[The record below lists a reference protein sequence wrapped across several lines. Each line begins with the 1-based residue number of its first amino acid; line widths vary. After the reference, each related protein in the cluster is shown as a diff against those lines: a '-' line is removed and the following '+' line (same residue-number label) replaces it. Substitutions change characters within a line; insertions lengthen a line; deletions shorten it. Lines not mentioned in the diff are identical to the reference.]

1 MFRLLIIAVYIT
13 LLFHLKLESKANGN
27 ANECIYYLV
36 EIPNQNNN
44 ILELLI
50 KNGFDTETINFKT
63 KDSLEI
69 ITNSYEIQ
77 LLDSLKINYKILI
90 KDFESYIENQLKT
103 NFQNKK
109 YIFEGDF
116 LLGSMAGFYTY
127 EETFSFFNNL
137 IKKYP
142 DYFVKIDTIGYSIEK
157 RPIICYSFSS
167 HTKNIKKEVLYTALH
182 HSREPSS
189 LMVICYF
196 IQSLLKKAEEGNQQA
211 ISILNK
217 NLIHIIPIV
226 NPDGYLYNQKIKPE
240 GGGLWRKNRRL
251 NQDSSYGV
259 DLNRNYGDFD
269 FWNSSNMGSSTNPL
283 NETYRGTQPFSEPET
298 QALRN
303 FCINHKI
310 TIALNYH
317 SYGDYLIY
325 PYSALM
331 SETPDS
337 SIFRAFAMWVS
348 KNNEI
353 TFGRDYNTV
362 GYYGRGTSDDW
373 MYKPIPEKD
382 KIIAFTIEVG
392 KHRDGFWPQD
402 PETIYKQCLEY
413 FKINYE
419 MLLSTEANVKPIEVS
434 SDFDFQKN
442 VSILKLNIQNIG
454 IEDLKTSSIISVS
467 SLNNYIKLKDT
478 LISLN
483 FLKSAEIKTLY
494 FEVPFPKFGF
504 QNGSLIPFL
513 VRIETNNIITYD
525 TLYTHLWYP
534 QEIVLYKNGEIDY
547 RWTTGKWGLEYDYL
561 SNSFVI
567 SDSPQ
572 SLYPD
577 SITNFL
583 IWSEPIE
590 LNYRNAYLEFDTR
603 WQIESRYDF
612 GIIQISTDNGSNW
625 EDLISDRMIL
635 GSKLEKSRQIE
646 NNYGFAGFFPTWL
659 HQTIPLDKYL
669 GKKVIFRFGLL
680 SDNAKHF
687 DGWFLKDIIL
697 KVYNELEWTSITE
710 KKDKNYVIQQKII
723 NKRLSDLINY
733 DKFNQKFDI
742 LRISNI
748 LGKIILEKYID
759 NNQQYLND
767 CYLDSGIYFIELINK
782 ENIIRDILI
791 ITE

>member
-1 MFRLLIIAVYIT
+1 MRLLIIAFSIT
-13 LLFHLKLESKANGN
+13 LLIHLKIESKSNDNTNG
-27 ANECIYYLV
+27 CIYYLV
-36 EIPNQNNN
+36 EISNQNNN
-44 ILELLI
+44 ILELLL
-50 KNGFDTETINFKT
+50 KNGFDTESIKFHSE
-63 KDSLEI
+63 DSFEL

-77 LLDSLKINYKILI
+77 ILDSLKINYKILI
-90 KDFESYIENQLKT
+90 KDYESHIENQLKS

-127 EETFSFFNNL
+127 QETSSFFNNL

-182 HSREPSS
+182 HSREPSG

-196 IQSLLKKAEEGNQQA
+196 IQSLLKKAEDGNQQA

-269 FWNSSNMGSSTNPL
+269 FWNSSNMGSSANPT

-298 QALRN
+298 QALRD

-310 TIALNYH
+310 NIAFNYH
-317 SYGDYLIY
+317 SYGDYFIY

-337 SIFRAFAMWVS
+337 AIFRAFTMWVS
-348 KNNEI
+348 KNGEI

-373 MYKPIPEKD
+373 MYKPIPEKP
-382 KIIAFTIEVG
+382 KIIAYTIEVG

-402 PETIYKQCLEY
+402 PETIYNQCLEY

-419 MLLSTEANVKPIEVS
+419 MLLSTEANIKPVEIS

-442 VSILKLNIQNIG
+442 TSILKLNIQNIG
-454 IEDLKTSSIISVS
+454 IEELKTNCDLSIST
-467 SLNNYIKLKDT
+467 LNNYIKLQDT
-478 LISLN
+478 LRTLN
-483 FLKSAEIKTLY
+483 FLKPGDVKSLY
-494 FEVPFPKFGF
+494 FEIPFPKFGF
-504 QNGSLIPFL
+504 QNGCLVPFII
-513 VRIETNNIITYD
+513 RIETNNIITYD

-534 QEIVLYKNGEIDY
+534 KDIVLYQNGEIDS
-547 RWTTGKWGLEYDYL
+547 RWDSGKWGLEYDYL
-561 SNSFVI
+561 SNSFVLT
-567 SDSPQ
+567 DSPQ

-583 IWSEPIE
+583 TWTEPIE
-590 LNYRNAYLEFDTR
+590 LNYKNAYLEFDTR

-625 EDLISDRMIL
+625 NDLMSDRMIL
-635 GSKLEKSRQIE
+635 GSKLEKSRQKE
-646 NNYGFAGFFPTWL
+646 NDYGFAGYFPTWV
-659 HQTIPLDKYL
+659 HQSIPLDKYL
-669 GKKVIFRFGLL
+669 GQKVFFRFGLL
-680 SDNAKHF
+680 SDPAKHF
-687 DGWFLKDIIL
+687 DGWFLKNISL
-697 KVYNELEWTSITE
+697 KVYEELDWTSVE
-710 KKDKNYVIQQKII
+710 ERKDSYLIHPNII
-723 NKRLSDLINY
+723 SKRLTNFINLNIIKQNY
-733 DKFNQKFDI
+733 N
-742 LRISNI
+742 LVRITNI

-759 NNQQYLND
+759 NSQQYLID
-767 CYLDSGIYFIELINK
+767 CNLDSGIYFIELISK
-782 ENIIRDILI
+782 ENVSRDIFI